1 MMGENSKLHE
11 VKGFL
16 DSLGEEKQLAN
27 FDFELVQKAEFIAIE
42 RIGKKIAGIIGIWK
56 TYRFF
61 PTLFIVV
68 KKEYQDKRVGDR
80 LMKKEIEYARKAHSF
95 LTLSTFD
102 NGNYDAAIHLY
113 KKWDFELFSRSGSKI
128 WMCTSFNSKGKV
140 ICISLPFIFFAIR
153 FFFRIISRIKSK

>member
-1 MMGENSKLHE
+1 MIGENLKLHE

-16 DSLGEEKQLAN
+16 DSLGEERQLATL
-27 FDFELVQKAEFIAIE
+27 DFELVQKAEFIAGE
-42 RIGKKIAGIIGIWK
+42 RIDKEIAGIIGIWK

-68 KKEYQDKRVGDR
+68 KKEYQGKGVGDR
-80 LMKKEIEYARKAHSF
+80 LMKKEIEYARGIHSF

-113 KKWDFELFSRSGSKI
+113 KKWGFESFSRSGSKI
-128 WMCTSFNSKGKV
+128 WMCTPFDSKGKA
-140 ICISLPFIFFAIR
+140 ICISLPLIFFAIR
-153 FFFRIISRIKSK
+153 FFFRIISRIKRN